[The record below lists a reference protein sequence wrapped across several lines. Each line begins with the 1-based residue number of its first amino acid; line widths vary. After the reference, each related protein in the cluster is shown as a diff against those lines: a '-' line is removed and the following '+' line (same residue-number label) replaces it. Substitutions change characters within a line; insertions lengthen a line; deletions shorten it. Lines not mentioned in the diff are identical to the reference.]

1 MGRGVNLPQC
11 AVLAIRSRERVPLLE
26 EEAYQ
31 WYPSFDNL
39 GELLKH
45 PNPSEALEWLMKI
58 LQHLTEDIKWPPN
71 RIHLFGFSQG
81 GTVAAELA
89 LNWWRS
95 QKSGGSDGGL
105 RALGSVVTVSGPL
118 LSYPTLQPDD
128 RCPSP
133 LLMFYGSRDEQVTA
147 DDVKALSKGFMTV
160 KDVKMAGEGGM
171 PRSRD
176 DWYPIMK
183 FWSEVLGRR
192 ETSGA
197 YEVVR

>member
-1 MGRGVNLPQC
+1 MTDLSVRSTASIESSQSKDEPSSKALGVPFIYYHSQDKVDENLLVLFHGLGDTHHPFARMGRGVNLPQC

-58 LQHLTEDIKWPPN
+58 LQHLTEDIKWPSN

-105 RALGSVVTVSGPL
+105 RALGSVVTVSGPRSPTP
-118 LSYPTLQPDD
+118 LS
-128 RCPSP
+128 
-133 LLMFYGSRDEQVTA
+133 SR
-147 DDVKALSKGFMTV
+147 MT
-160 KDVKMAGEGGM
+160 DAQAH
-171 PRSRD
+171 
-176 DWYPIMK
+176 
-183 FWSEVLGRR
+183 F
-192 ETSGA
+192 
-197 YEVVR
+197 